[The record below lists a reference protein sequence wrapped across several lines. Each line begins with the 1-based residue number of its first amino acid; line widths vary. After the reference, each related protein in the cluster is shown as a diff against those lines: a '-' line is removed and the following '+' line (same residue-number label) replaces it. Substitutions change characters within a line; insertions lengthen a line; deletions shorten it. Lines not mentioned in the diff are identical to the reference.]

1 MMMWMNCQM
10 RFLMENKRIPVL
22 LILCFF
28 ILTLSQTVY
37 AQIPPRPSV
46 ATAVN
51 DFAGIFTPRQRISME
66 NMLVSFAD
74 TTSNRIVVV
83 TVNDLGGYEPA
94 MFAYEIGE
102 QWGVGDARFDN
113 GVVLLVKPKTSSSKG
128 QTYIAVG
135 YGLEGV
141 IPDAVA
147 KRIVERELIPHFQ
160 EDDYYGGVE
169 AALEVI
175 MDLASGEYS
184 YEEYGKLGAG
194 FYITLMAIFLF
205 VVILTVVLVKNGATD
220 IHSGGATRRGGTVYW
235 GSSGGFRGGSFGSG
249 GFGGGFGG
257 GSFGGGGAGGSW

>member
-1 MMMWMNCQM
+1 
-10 RFLMENKRIPVL
+10 MENKRLPVL
-22 LILCFF
+22 LALCLCILALPQA
-28 ILTLSQTVY
+28 IR

-46 ATAVN
+46 PTAVN
-51 DFAGIFTPRQRISME
+51 DFAGMFTEQQRLAME
-66 NMLVSFAD
+66 RMLVSFAD

-102 QWGVGDARFDN
+102 QWGVGDSRFDN

-141 IPDAVA
+141 IPDAIA
-147 KRIVERELIPHFQ
+147 KRIVENEMIPHFR
-160 EDDYYGGVE
+160 ENDYYGGVE

-184 YEEYGKLGAG
+184 YEEYGELGAG
-194 FYITLMAIFLF
+194 FYITLLAIFLF
-205 VVILTVVLVKNGATD
+205 VVILTVALVRNGATD
-220 IHSGGATRRGGTVYW
+220 IHSGGATRTGGMIYW
-235 GSSGGFRGGSFGSG
+235 GTSGGFGRGGGFGGGGFGGG